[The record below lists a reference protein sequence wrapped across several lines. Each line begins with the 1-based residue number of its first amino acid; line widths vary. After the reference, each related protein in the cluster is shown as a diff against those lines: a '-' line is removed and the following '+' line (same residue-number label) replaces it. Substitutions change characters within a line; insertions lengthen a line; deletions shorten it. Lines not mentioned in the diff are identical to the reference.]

1 MNRFPGDLAVIIVTW
16 NTRDLALDALR
27 TLCADLQSSA
37 LDSRV
42 IVVDNASSDGTP
54 DAIREQFPAVTL
66 LAQTDNLGFAAGNNV
81 GLRALGFCD
90 QPTPNP
96 TGPRAV
102 FLLNP
107 DTLMRFAHCTMPCS
121 VYRVRASSARV

>member
-1 MNRFPGDLAVIIVTW
+1 MNRFSGDLAVIIVTW

-54 DAIREQFPAVTL
+54 EAIRDQFPMVTV
-66 LAQTDNLGFAAGNNV
+66 LAQQNNLGFAAGNNV
-81 GLRALGFCD
+81 GLRVLGFCA

-96 TGPRAV
+96 TGP
-102 FLLNP
+102 
-107 DTLMRFAHCTMPCS
+107 
-121 VYRVRASSARV
+121 

>member
-1 MNRFPGDLAVIIVTW
+1 MLMDRFSGDLAVVIVTW
-16 NTRDLALDALR
+16 NIRDLALDTLR
-27 TLCADLQSSA
+27 TLCVDLQSSV

-54 DAIREQFPAVTL
+54 DAIRQQFPAVTL
-66 LAQTDNLGFAAGNNV
+66 LAQSQNLGFAAGNNV
-81 GLRALGFCD
+81 ALRALGYCD

-96 TGPRAV
+96 GGPRAV

-107 DTLMRFAHCTMPCS
+107 DT
-121 VYRVRASSARV
+121 